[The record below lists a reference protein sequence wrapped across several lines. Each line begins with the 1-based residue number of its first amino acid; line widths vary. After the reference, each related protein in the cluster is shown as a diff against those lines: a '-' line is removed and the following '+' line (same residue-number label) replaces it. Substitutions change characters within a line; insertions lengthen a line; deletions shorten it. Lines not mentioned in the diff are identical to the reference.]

1 MCIYQ
6 NRQESVREL
15 EKKRKGGAEKLR
27 GKNRQALQTDTT
39 KCCKITQMFS
49 AAAGSSSA
57 AMADES
63 GDAGGTGE
71 EDK

>member
-1 MCIYQ
+1 M
-6 NRQESVREL
+6 
-15 EKKRKGGAEKLR
+15 KKRKGRRREIA

-63 GDAGGTGE
+63 DDAGGTGE